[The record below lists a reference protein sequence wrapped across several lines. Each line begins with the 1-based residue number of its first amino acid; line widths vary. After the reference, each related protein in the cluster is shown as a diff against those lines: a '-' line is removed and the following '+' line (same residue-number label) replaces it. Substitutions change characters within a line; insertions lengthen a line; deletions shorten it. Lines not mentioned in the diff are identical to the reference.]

1 MSEDEPPIEPL
12 DPPSVTEISDDE
24 RFMDEALAQA
34 RRAEEAG
41 EVPVGSV
48 IVFENRIIA
57 RGHNRR
63 EAIQDPTAHAE
74 LLALREA
81 AQARGT
87 WRLSGA
93 TCYVTLEP
101 CPMCAGALVNARV
114 DRVVYATED
123 PKAGATSTL
132 YTIGS
137 DLRLNH
143 RFAMSVGVRKDEAS
157 LLLKQFFGRI
167 RDAQKLAKQARR
179 ASAGLPSETQ
189 GPSEDRSGAEEG
201 GDGEESDH
209 TSSLYTP
216 GTRVE
221 IP

>member
-1 MSEDEPPIEPL
+1 
-12 DPPSVTEISDDE
+12 
-24 RFMDEALAQA
+24 MDEALAEA
-34 RRAEEAG
+34 RKAESAG

-48 IVFENRIIA
+48 IVVGGQVVA

-74 LLALREA
+74 LLALRDA
-81 AQARGT
+81 AQALGT

-114 DRVVYATED
+114 DRVVFATED
-123 PKAGATSTL
+123 PKAGATTTL

-143 RFAMSVGVRKDEAS
+143 RFALSSGVRKDEAS
-157 LLLKQFFGRI
+157 QMLKQFFLEI
-167 RDAQKLAKQARR
+167 RRQQRELRR
-179 ASAGLPSETQ
+179 KPEET
-189 GPSEDRSGAEEG
+189 
-201 GDGEESDH
+201 
-209 TSSLYTP
+209 
-216 GTRVE
+216 
-221 IP
+221 